1 VFTIAQLEP
10 VRPPQDDPYHRPRPT
25 KPATLDAS
33 QNLWEVDR
41 LLNKRVITK
50 GRGFATEYLV
60 RWTGYGSIDDM
71 WINIKNLEGCQ
82 EAIKE
87 YEDEMG
93 RFANSVE
100 ER

>member
-1 VFTIAQLEP
+1 
-10 VRPPQDDPYHRPRPT
+10 
-25 KPATLDAS
+25 
-33 QNLWEVDR
+33 
-41 LLNKRVITK
+41 LLNKRVIPK

-71 WINIKNLEGCQ
+71 WINIKNLVGCQ

-93 RFANSVE
+93 RFASGIE
-100 ER
+100 EL